1 MLKIKCDYHVL
12 FAASV
17 QMRIRNFVSVGD
29 TLWRTN
35 FKSILKMKKIACQ
48 LVKSIMQIKQMS
60 LSVSCHLM
68 ILVCQNI
75 FYRIGSKKF
84 KLFE

>member
-1 MLKIKCDYHVL
+1 
-12 FAASV
+12 
-17 QMRIRNFVSVGD
+17 
-29 TLWRTN
+29 
-35 FKSILKMKKIACQ
+35 MKKIACQ

-84 KLFE
+84 KLFEWMDLISIIFTKCPALAVEY